1 MNLYRV
7 EYREWNTYFSDMY
20 KCEQLSVGK
29 TEQEAIDRVK
39 EVVAKDARFFEAEK
53 ISNVF
58 GYKVLFDD
66 DTAQVLNEDK
76 IDISTIAS
84 DVKRQ
89 KIFDMVME
97 EACRQW
103 CDFIDKAHERK
114 NGEGFADFFYEIFKE
129 KEQEYLEDYKKIH
142 KGKAYSQ
149 AKKVK
154 QKIESEVVN
163 DRQIIAA
170 VDDEDNSVDIAVN
183 VGDEPL
189 VTLNVSVNEDSI
201 KIRKWVGCGDGIDE
215 QINIEDINEQQS
227 DSDMTMR

>member
-20 KCEQLSVGK
+20 KCEQLSVGEN
-29 TEQEAIDRVK
+29 EQEAIDRVK

-58 GYKVLFDD
+58 GYKVLFDN
-66 DTAQVLNEDK
+66 DTVQVLDKDK

-84 DVKRQ
+84 DVSRQ
-89 KIFDMVME
+89 KIFDMVIE

-103 CDFIDKAHERK
+103 CDFIDDVPERK
-114 NGEGFADFFYEIFKE
+114 NGEGFTEFFYEIFKE
-129 KEQEYLEDYKKIH
+129 KEQEYLENYKEIH
-142 KGKAYSQ
+142 KDMAHSQ
-149 AKKVK
+149 TEKVE
-154 QKIESEVVN
+154 QKIESKIVN
-163 DRQIIAA
+163 DHQIIAV
-170 VDDEDNSVDIAVN
+170 VDDEDNSIDIAVN
-183 VGDEPL
+183 VEDEPL

-201 KIRKWVGCGDGIDE
+201 KIRKWVGCGDSIDE
-215 QINIEDINEQQS
+215 QINIDDMYEQKS